1 MYYNYVHTTP
11 YKIVPDY
18 IQSCSM
24 ASSVRTSPYRN
35 PCVQAITDTHNDYV
49 PPLDFSFKGVSTFPE
64 VMEEEP
70 RPRTTNVIRSP
81 SKTAESTSTK
91 SDSKSIRLNNNSLE
105 NWDGITS
112 TISSL
117 LAKPHILG
125 WLDLSFN
132 HLTTIDR
139 SVLEYPELSVL
150 YLHGNEISD
159 LKQTDLLQGL
169 SKLRSLTLH
178 GNPIESLFGY
188 RPYVLGRCLSLKNF
202 DFSGVTK
209 SDWATAKTWNV
220 LYKGKDKKKKKTADP
235 VS

>member
-1 MYYNYVHTTP
+1 MA
-11 YKIVPDY
+11 
-18 IQSCSM
+18 
-24 ASSVRTSPYRN
+24 ASSVRTSPYKS
-35 PCVQAITDTHNDYV
+35 PCAQAVTDTHNDYV

-70 RPRTTNVIRSP
+70 RPRTTNVTRSP
-81 SKTAESTSTK
+81 KRDDTTQGPATK

-105 NWDGITS
+105 NWDGITN
-112 TISSL
+112 TISGL

-139 SVLEYPELSVL
+139 SVLEFPDLSVL
-150 YLHGNEISD
+150 YLHGNEIVD
-159 LKQTDLLQGL
+159 LKQTDVLQGL
-169 SKLRSLTLH
+169 QKLRSLTLH
-178 GNPIESLFGY
+178 GNPIEIQFGY
-188 RPYVLGRCLSLKNF
+188 RPYVLGKCPSLKNF

-220 LYKGKDKKKKKTADP
+220 LYKGKDRKKKTAD
-235 VS
+235 SAS